1 MQTSMLSPK
10 KLSPLIDSNKMSMFN
25 NIKEFFSEDEWNAI
39 SSAMRDY
46 ADYGEDEANVADS
59 IDSKISNLYKLMETK

>member
-1 MQTSMLSPK
+1 
-10 KLSPLIDSNKMSMFN
+10 MSMFN